1 MIIASCKDLF
11 PEIAMD
17 RDIPIKLRNWI
28 GNLAVYSAWRQH
40 TSRRKSMKSQRFK
53 SVRQLLLVI
62 VSVSSLLLAGCGN
75 QSLTPDP
82 GIIQIQT
89 PKPVIFDTDMAHED
103 MFAAL
108 FLLSHPNVN
117 VRAITVSGT
126 GEAHCGPG
134 VSNALGLVA
143 VSGHADIPVACGRE
157 TPLEGDHV
165 FPAEWRQTADDA
177 YGVEIPAGGAAS
189 DLSAADLIIDILQKS
204 NEAITIVAVGPL
216 TNIAEALQKSPEIS
230 ANIKEIYV
238 MGGAIESKGNV
249 GNSGVNIQNE
259 YAEWN
264 IYIDPVAAN
273 IVFKSGIPI
282 VLIPLDATDDVPVTR
297 NFYKAL
303 EKNRNTSTAKLVYEM
318 LRANL
323 DFVDSGGFQ
332 FWDSLTSSIF
342 TDQSI
347 AKFKELNLSVVEE
360 EGPESGRTKQDA
372 NGAKINIA
380 MSADHNKF
388 ERLFLTVLNWTD

>member
-1 MIIASCKDLF
+1 MNVLC
-11 PEIAMD
+11 
-17 RDIPIKLRNWI
+17 
-28 GNLAVYSAWRQH
+28 
-40 TSRRKSMKSQRFK
+40 FK
-53 SVRQLLLVI
+53 CLRQLLLVI
-62 VSVSSLLLAGCGN
+62 LLVLTILLAGCTN
-75 QSLTPDP
+75 QNLTPDP
-82 GIIQIQT
+82 SLIQLRT

-134 VSNALGLVA
+134 VSNALGLVTL
-143 VSGHADIPVACGRE
+143 SGDKDIPVACGRE
-157 TPLEGDHV
+157 TPLAGNHV
-165 FPAEWRQTADDA
+165 FPAAWRQAADDA
-177 YGVEIPAGGAAS
+177 YGVEIPARGAGS
-189 DLSAADLIIDILQKS
+189 ELSASDLIIDILQNS
-204 NEAITIVAVGPL
+204 NEAISIVAVGPL
-216 TNIAEALQKSPEIS
+216 TNIADALQKSPDIS
-230 ANIKEIYV
+230 SKIKEIYI
-238 MGGAIESKGNV
+238 MGGAVETKGNV

-297 NFYKAL
+297 KFYEVL
-303 EKNRNTSTAKLVYEM
+303 GKNRYTPAAKLVYE
-318 LRANL
+318 LLTANL

-332 FWDSLTSSIF
+332 FWDSLSAAAS

-347 AKFKELNLSVVEE
+347 VKFEELNLSVVEE
-360 EGPESGRTKQDA
+360 EGLESGRLKQDP
-372 NGAKINIA
+372 NGAKIKVA
-380 MSADHNKF
+380 VSADHNKF
-388 ERLFLTVLNWTD
+388 EPLFLTVLNWAD

>member
-1 MIIASCKDLF
+1 MNGLC
-11 PEIAMD
+11 
-17 RDIPIKLRNWI
+17 
-28 GNLAVYSAWRQH
+28 
-40 TSRRKSMKSQRFK
+40 FK
-53 SVRQLLLVI
+53 SLRQLLLI
-62 VSVSSLLLAGCGN
+62 LIFISSLLLVGCAN

-82 GIIQIQT
+82 SLIQIQT

-103 MFAAL
+103 MFSAL
-108 FLLSHPNVN
+108 FLLSHPNVD

-126 GEAHCGPG
+126 GEAHCGLG

-165 FPAEWRQTADDA
+165 FPAEWRQAADDA
-177 YGVEIPAGGAAS
+177 YGVEIPAGGEAS
-189 DLSAADLIIDILQKS
+189 DLSASDLIIDILQNS
-204 NEAITIVAVGPL
+204 NEGITIVAVGPL
-216 TNIAEALQKSPEIS
+216 TNIAEALQKAPEIS
-230 ANIKEIYV
+230 TKIKEIYI
-238 MGGAIESKGNV
+238 MGGAVESKGNV

-273 IVFKSGIPI
+273 IVFKSGVPI

-303 EKNRNTSTAKLVYEM
+303 DKNRNTPTAKLVYE
-318 LRANL
+318 LLTANL

-332 FWDSLTSSIF
+332 FWDSLTASTF
-342 TDQSI
+342 TDQSLVT
-347 AKFKELNLSVVEE
+347 FKELNLSVIEE

-372 NGAKINIA
+372 DGAKIKVA
-380 MSADHNKF
+380 VRADQNKF
-388 ERLFLTVLNWTD
+388 EQLFLTVLNWAD